1 MMKEYQGQE
10 FQEVIGVQGLVLV
23 DFFATWCG
31 PCQMIMPVLDQ
42 LAGEMTDVQFYK
54 VDVDKHRSQAVEYQ
68 VQGVPTLVL
77 FKDGEVVARA
87 SGYRP
92 KAKIAEWINSFK

>member
-1 MMKEYQGQE
+1 MMKEYDGQD
-10 FQEVIGVQGLVLV
+10 FTNVIGQQGLVLV

-42 LAGEMTDVQFYK
+42 LATEMPEVKFYK
-54 VDVDKHRSQAVEYQ
+54 VDVDKHRAPAVEYQ

-77 FKDGEVVARA
+77 FKDGEMVARA

-92 KAKIAEWINSFK
+92 KAKLIEWINAHK